1 MAASKRHRLSITA
14 PTEPKL
20 STLVILMK
28 QCIVAL
34 LLCLLLAGCGDAPIL
49 ETTPVVLPTPAT
61 PTNAAELSPIQAT
74 ASSLDREVV
83 QLGDPFSELSQ
94 RGEVLL
100 QGWNCLV
107 RRNVLYVATYNS
119 ASGQTQSEQSVPIVY
134 AAFSADGQTVT
145 GLITWVQRLDGTW
158 SCASEGIEPIEPVAD
173 PAALSGLSAEA
184 LEARLGPCQV
194 DIGSGAYIPCW
205 FTVDGKLIVSHDL
218 FYSATSDLIL
228 DTPGPQLLDLLFE
241 DPDLIRVRYLD
252 SSTEIENE
260 ARWNAFL
267 ETTARG
273 EPDEVT
279 LRIYHRSTETAQD
292 SDDPEGGPLL
302 PLYSDC
308 LLRYDGALYSIMYKP
323 ALSVASTTAENWS
336 SYPYL
341 IVSLEEAPRPQMK
354 WRSATYYLLSAD
366 PNMTHERLFSFM
378 VSSVYNPD
386 FPETDILFTV
396 YHGDEWKKYEKP

>member
-1 MAASKRHRLSITA
+1 M
-14 PTEPKL
+14 
-20 STLVILMK
+20 VILMK
-28 QCIVAL
+28 HCIVAL

-83 QLGDPFSELSQ
+83 QLGAPFSELSQ
-94 RGEVLL
+94 SGEVLF
-100 QGWNCLV
+100 QGLNCLV
-107 RRNVLYVATYNS
+107 RRNVLYVATVS
-119 ASGQTQSEQSVPIVY
+119 TPSENVQAEHSTRIPVVC
-134 AAFSADGQTVT
+134 AAVSADGGQTVT

-173 PAALSGLSAEA
+173 LAALEGLSAEA
-184 LEARLGPCQV
+184 LEERLGPCQV

-205 FTVDGKLIVSHDL
+205 FTVDGKLIVSNN
-218 FYSATSDLIL
+218 FSYSVASNVFHF
-228 DTPGPQLLDLLFE
+228 TPGPQLLDLLFE

-279 LRIYHRSTETAQD
+279 LRIYRRSTETAQD

-308 LLRYDGALYSIMYKP
+308 LLRYDGELYSIMDKP
-323 ALSVASTTAENWS
+323 ALSVASTTVENWS

-341 IVSLEEAPRPQMK
+341 IVSVEEAPRPQMK

-396 YHGDEWKKYEKP
+396 YHGDE